1 MVVGYHQPCAK
12 PFVQLVQL
20 LMYDTCIYILVF
32 HWKTESVL
40 NAWTK
45 HLSILLELQQKFY
58 VVLTHIKLLCAFFA
72 IQNVIIKFEKETN
85 S

>member
-45 HLSILLELQQKFY
+45 HLSILLELQ
-58 VVLTHIKLLCAFFA
+58 
-72 IQNVIIKFEKETN
+72 
-85 S
+85 